1 MLVGQTQ
8 SSIAPQDR
16 SKSTKAADV
25 ISCTLLA
32 LGAGSVVFHDR
43 LGPLSY
49 PLAMLAFLVGVSYS
63 LVRIH
68 RSTRHPARDR
78 KRDAVTVLVINAV
91 LVMVLGAAVPI
102 HFLSMRPAAKRF
114 EWRQHD
120 SITGRYT
127 IQFPDEPEEV
137 RQPVQTSAGPLT
149 LNRMTANMGQRGTY
163 ISAFYDLWNQKV
175 TVSDDE
181 LLDHVLQD
189 RMNDHTCV
197 LLAKRPLVINP
208 ANGVTIK
215 ALEAELQLDEKS
227 ISLLRL
233 YWVKERSMIYMNKA
247 TFARSTA
254 NLESAEKFLNS
265 FQLTQQ

>member
-1 MLVGQTQ
+1 LLVGQTQ
-8 SSIAPQDR
+8 TSIAPQDR

-25 ISCTLLA
+25 VSCTLLA
-32 LGAGSVVFHDR
+32 LGAACVVFQDR
-43 LGPLSY
+43 VGPLSY
-49 PLAMLAFLVGVSYS
+49 PLALLAFLVGVSYS

-102 HFLSMRPAAKRF
+102 YFLSMRPAAKHL
-114 EWRQHD
+114 EWREHA

-127 IQFPDEPEEV
+127 IQFPEEPEEV
-137 RQPVQTSAGPLT
+137 RQPVQTPTGALT
-149 LNRMTANMGQRGTY
+149 LNRMTANMGQRGMYT
-163 ISAFYDLWNQKV
+163 SAFYDLWNGKV

-181 LLDHVLQD
+181 LLDRVLQD
-189 RMNDHTCV
+189 RMSESTCV
-197 LLAKRPLVINP
+197 LVSKRPFVINS

-215 ALEAELQLDEKS
+215 AMEAELQLDAENT
-227 ISLLRL
+227 SLLRL
-233 YWVKERSMIYMNKA
+233 YWVKERSMIYMNKV
-247 TFARSTA
+247 TFGRSKA

-265 FQLTQQ
+265 FQLTEK